1 MVYIRADG
9 TIKRGRG
16 RGRGGT
22 TRGDASGRGRGRG
35 GGPGSRGGTTVRK
48 PRVTKA
54 DRALMEQEKIE
65 REKMGAT
72 LAAKQPLAAAYLG
85 TGTTT

>member
-22 TRGDASGRGRGRG
+22 TRGDTSGRGRGR

-54 DRALMEQEKIE
+54 DRALMEQEKHE
-65 REKMGAT
+65 REKMAAT
-72 LAAKQPLAAAYLG
+72 IAAKQPLPAAYLG
-85 TGTTT
+85 TSTMT